1 MKSMKLKFPIWLEV
15 FLCGGLASSQLRKHI
30 YQPDYTTHK
39 HFHQLQLPEK
49 CRDMTKSADFYL
61 LTQIVN
67 LHLKKCFV
75 NMQWAQ
81 DGSTASVQFKE
92 KNKAPEALLYM

>member
-1 MKSMKLKFPIWLEV
+1 
-15 FLCGGLASSQLRKHI
+15 
-30 YQPDYTTHK
+30 
-39 HFHQLQLPEK
+39 
-49 CRDMTKSADFYL
+49 MTKSADFYL

-81 DGSTASVQFKE
+81 DGSTASVLFKE